1 MLDGQRY
8 YSEFPDEEPEQPRQ
22 LPLRDELLGRLA
34 AIEKEISTFMG
45 AGTHQDENIA
55 EGSNR

>member
-8 YSEFPDEEPEQPRQ
+8 YSEFPDEEPKQPRQ
-22 LPLRDELLGRLA
+22 LLLRDELLGRLA
-34 AIEKEISTFMG
+34 AIEKEISTFMC
-45 AGTHQDENIA
+45 AGTNQDENVA